1 MKPTSIAALLVLFSF
16 AAPLAAPLVAQKAP
30 EVFYAESFRH
40 GPTHISEA
48 SFEVKL
54 NPQNSVFFDR
64 IKDTYGNDRYLLTI
78 VPEIPEGEDHII
90 SWQVRLTDLH
100 HLIYNN
106 VLLESQEPSSDPRNN
121 LWWLNPSRF
130 GRVPTLAQRIM
141 KVDGFYVSLQI
152 TQFHFT
158 PLESPYLD
166 SMIVLVKFTNAD
178 PRTAEPPTASP

>member
-1 MKPTSIAALLVLFSF
+1 MLMLCAA
-16 AAPLAAPLVAQKAP
+16 AIPLHAQKEPA
-30 EVFYAESFRH
+30 EVYAESFRH
-40 GPTHISEA
+40 GPTHITDA

-54 NPQNSVFFDR
+54 TPQNSVFFDR

-78 VPEIPEGEDHII
+78 VPEIPEGEDHVI

-106 VLLESQEPSSDPRNN
+106 VLLESQEPSSDPGNN
-121 LWWLNPSRF
+121 LWWLSPSRF
-130 GRVPTLAQRIM
+130 GRIPAKAQRVM

-152 TQFHFT
+152 TAFHFT

-166 SMIVLVKFTNAD
+166 SMTVQVKFSNSD
-178 PRTAEPPTASP
+178 PRRAESPPASP

>member
-1 MKPTSIAALLVLFSF
+1 MRATFIAALLTLC
-16 AAPLAAPLVAQKAP
+16 AATAPLHAQKEP
-30 EVFYAESFRH
+30 EAVYAESFRH
-40 GPTHISEA
+40 GPTHITDA

-78 VPEIPEGEDHII
+78 VPEIPEGEDHVI

-130 GRVPTLAQRIM
+130 GRAPAKAQRIM

-152 TQFHFT
+152 TQYHFT

-166 SMIVLVKFTNAD
+166 SMTVLVKFTNAD
-178 PRTAEPPTASP
+178 PRSAESPTAGP